1 MLINGF
7 QEARTN
13 KALIKYHVI
22 IFSSPAPLS
31 KLPVENAAKFTL
43 SILLLL
49 FLNRYYIIHRIGN
62 QKLNNIIITY
72 LYFQTSAYKPNI
84 T

>member
-1 MLINGF
+1 MVTLFFITKPRPIFAPKARSKIIFMLINGF

-31 KLPVENAAKFTL
+31 KLPVENAPKFTL
-43 SILLLL
+43 SILLSL
-49 FLNRYYIIHRIGN
+49 FL
-62 QKLNNIIITY
+62 
-72 LYFQTSAYKPNI
+72 
-84 T
+84 